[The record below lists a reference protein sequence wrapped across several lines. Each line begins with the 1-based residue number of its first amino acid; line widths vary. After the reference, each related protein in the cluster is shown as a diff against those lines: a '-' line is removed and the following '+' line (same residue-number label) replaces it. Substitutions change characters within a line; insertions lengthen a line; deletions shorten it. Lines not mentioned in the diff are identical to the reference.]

1 MPNDENNTPCPIACG
16 ECCRYWRDV
25 DELTTKFPNQS
36 YWQSCPNHDET
47 KGCTLPRNE
56 RPDVCNEY
64 LCEKANAVAFPDAY
78 TTQMMK
84 EILERVLQTQHGIEG
99 SGPRSEGALQETKGH
114 GGNLR

>member
-1 MPNDENNTPCPIACG
+1 MPNDANDIPCPIACG

-25 DELTTKFPNQS
+25 DELVEKFPTQS
-36 YWQSCPNHDET
+36 YWQDCPNLDET
-47 KGCTLPRNE
+47 KGCILPRNE

-84 EILERVLQTQHGIEG
+84 EILERVSKKQDGNASVASHEHGEV
-99 SGPRSEGALQETKGH
+99 QEAKEH
-114 GGNLR
+114 GGDE